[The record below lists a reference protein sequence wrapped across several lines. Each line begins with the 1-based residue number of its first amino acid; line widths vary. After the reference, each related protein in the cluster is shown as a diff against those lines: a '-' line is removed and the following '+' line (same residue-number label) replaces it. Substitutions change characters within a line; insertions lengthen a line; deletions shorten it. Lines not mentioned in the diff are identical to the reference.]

1 MTVYAQIENNI
12 VINVIVADQEFIDI
26 LPNSAN
32 YVLLTEGGIGWAY
45 VDGVFIEPPPA
56 PFQP

>member
-1 MTVYAQIENNI
+1 MTVYAQIANNF

-26 LPNSAN
+26 LPNSAD

-56 PFQP
+56 PFEP

>member
-1 MTVYAQIENNI
+1 MTVYAEIANNF

-26 LPNSAN
+26 LPNSAD

-45 VDGVFIEPPPA
+45 VDGVFIEPRPA
-56 PFQP
+56 PFVP

>member
-1 MTVYAQIENNI
+1 MTVYAQIANNF

-26 LPNSAN
+26 LPNSAD
-32 YVLLTEGGIGWAY
+32 YVLLTEGGICWAY

-56 PFQP
+56 PFVP